1 MEVEDAL
8 GAPIWVHASGSK
20 LEQVFL
26 NLNPNAL
33 HAMPTGGTLSLSP
46 CPAAPEGQTG
56 IVVGDT
62 GSGIPRD
69 QLERVFEPFFSTKSE
84 GHGTGLNP
92 NVCLS
97 VVQARRPDR
106 DRQRGRPMD
115 QGERSCPG
123 DPGGGGGR
131 CPSGV
136 LVVDDEPGMLEVCA
150 DTFRKA
156 LSEVQ
161 VVTSVS
167 GARAVE
173 LLKAEH
179 FDLLVT
185 DIRMPDVDGV
195 QILRELKQHAPA
207 TAAIVLTAYP
217 MVDTAVAS
225 MKLGA
230 ADYITKPFRP
240 NDLLALARHLL
251 EASRLGEEN
260 RLLQRQVE
268 RRHAF
273 DDFVGKSPA
282 MQRVYAAIERVAG
295 SDVDVLILGE
305 TGTGK
310 ELVARSVHG
319 RSARAKQRFV
329 PVDCG
334 AIPDN
339 LFESELFGH
348 ERGAFTGADARN
360 LGLLE
365 YASSGTFFMD
375 EIAELPSP
383 VQAKL
388 LRVLQE
394 RQVRRVGGRQ
404 LIDVDVRV
412 IAATSRD
419 LDQMVREKRFRED
432 LYYRVNVAR
441 IELPPLRDRRE
452 DIPLLVTHFAERFAP
467 EAVRGQVAVDPDVIE
482 VLSRHDW
489 PGNVRE
495 LLNVVRRALAGMRGT
510 QLTVDDLPED
520 LVMRLGPSAAPAGDF
535 FALREERMDAF
546 EREYL
551 GKVLEQCS
559 GDVTRAAREAQLPRG
574 TFYRLLKKHGLS
586 PASFR

>member
-1 MEVEDAL
+1 V
-8 GAPIWVHASGSK
+8 PK
-20 LEQVFL
+20 
-26 NLNPNAL
+26 
-33 HAMPTGGTLSLSP
+33 
-46 CPAAPEGQTG
+46 
-56 IVVGDT
+56 
-62 GSGIPRD
+62 
-69 QLERVFEPFFSTKSE
+69 
-84 GHGTGLNP
+84 
-92 NVCLS
+92 
-97 VVQARRPDR
+97 RRI
-106 DRQRGRPMD
+106 
-115 QGERSCPG
+115 
-123 DPGGGGGR
+123 
-131 CPSGV
+131 
-136 LVVDDEPGMLEVCA
+136 LVVDDEPGMLEVCS
-150 DTFRKA
+150 DTFES
-156 LSEVQ
+156 LEDTE
-161 VVTSVS
+161 VVTSTS
-167 GARAVE
+167 GAKAVE
-173 LLKAEH
+173 LLKSEH

-195 QILRELKQHAPA
+195 QVLRDLKQCSPG

-260 RLLQRQVE
+260 RLLQRQVD
-268 RRHAF
+268 RRHVF
-273 DDFVGKSPA
+273 DDFVGKSVA
-282 MQRVYAAIERVAG
+282 MQKVYEAIEHVAG

-310 ELVARSVHG
+310 ELAARSVHR
-319 RSARAKQRFV
+319 RSRRAKQRFV

-348 ERGAFTGADARN
+348 ERGAFTGADSRN

-419 LDQMVREKRFRED
+419 LDALVRERRFRED
-432 LYYRVNVAR
+432 LYYRVKVAC
-441 IELPPLRDRRE
+441 IQLPPLRDRRE
-452 DIPLLVTHFAERFAP
+452 DIPLLVENFVERFAP
-467 EAVRGQVAVDPDVIE
+467 ESVKGKVSVDPDVLD
-482 VLSRHDW
+482 VLGRQSW

-495 LLNVVRRALAGMRGT
+495 LLNVVRRSLANLRGSE
-510 QLTVDDLPED
+510 LTVDELPEE
-520 LVMRLGPSAAPAGDF
+520 LVTGRDAGGPAVGTF
-535 FALREERMDAF
+535 FAEREARIDVF

-551 GKVLEQCS
+551 DALLGQCA
-559 GDVTRAAREAQLPRG
+559 GDVTKAAREAQLPRG
-574 TFYRLLKKHGLS
+574 TFYRLLKKHGLT
-586 PASFR
+586 PASYR